1 MSDILLEVC
10 VDSAEGLE
18 AAVEGGADR
27 IELCAAL
34 ECGGLTPSPGLM
46 RLAAEAPVPVYA
58 MIRPRPGDFRFSARD
73 EAVMRG
79 DLDAAGAAG
88 LAGVVLGANRPDG
101 ALDADL
107 LARLC
112 AAAGPMG
119 RTLHRA
125 FDLTSADFH
134 GAIDTAI
141 ALGFERILTS
151 GGATAAP
158 QAIDTLERLFVY
170 AQGRMTIMPGAG
182 LSPATIAPLIA
193 RLPLREVHASCGL
206 AAPIRDDR
214 AKALGFVHAGTKATD
229 RATVAALKAL
239 LRAA

>member
-1 MSDILLEVC
+1 MNEILLEVC

-18 AAVEGGADR
+18 AAIEGGADR

-46 RLAAEAPVPVYA
+46 RLAAEAPVPIYA
-58 MIRPRPGDFRFSARD
+58 MIRPRPGDFLFSPQD

-101 ALDADL
+101 ALDSDL
-107 LARLC
+107 LARLSE
-112 AAAGPMG
+112 AAGPMG

-125 FDLTSADFH
+125 FDLTGADFA
-134 GAIDTAI
+134 GAIDTAV

-151 GGATAAP
+151 GGALAAP
-158 QAIDTLERLFVY
+158 QAIDTLERLF
-170 AQGRMTIMPGAG
+170 ALTDGRITIMPGSG
-182 LSPATIAPLIA
+182 LSPETIAPLIR
-193 RLPLREVHASCGL
+193 RLPLREVHASCGR
-206 AAPIRDDR
+206 APTIRDDG
-214 AKALGFVHAGTKATD
+214 AKALGFVHSGTKVTD